1 MKLLNR
7 YCAIAALVP
16 VLAVSCEKGFLDTDP
31 TGWYSEN
38 VAYSSVE
45 HLDMVVSGLYTVLY
59 ANSEIAKGYVFDDA
73 VSDRFLAVED
83 AAHVGGHVVP
93 YLHQSL

>member
-45 HLDMVVSGLYTVLY
+45 HLDMVVSGL
-59 ANSEIAKGYVFDDA
+59 
-73 VSDRFLAVED
+73 
-83 AAHVGGHVVP
+83 
-93 YLHQSL
+93 